1 MKDSSAGDNFPARI
15 EDMCA
20 LAAKRGRPVYSQFLN
35 DREQF
40 EAQRILS
47 RRSGIEA
54 VLWGGN
60 DACARRILRVTDGEA
75 FLPEDRSDFPI
86 YALSI
91 SFRKADKPGH
101 RDFLG
106 SFMGLGIKRET
117 VGDIFVGEGN
127 AAVFCTKTARDMIS
141 DGLLTVGRV
150 GVSVTDGLT
159 DDALAV
165 IKPVS
170 FEEITLTVAS
180 ERADCVVSGI
190 TGLSR
195 EKTAAFIR
203 SGGFLLNY
211 GECTDVSRNVTDG
224 DILTVRGHGKFAVS
238 GEAGTTKKGRVK
250 LSIKKYI

>member
-1 MKDSSAGDNFPARI
+1 MKDSRAEDNFPARI

-35 DREQF
+35 DREQY
-40 EAQRILS
+40 EAQCILS

-54 VLWGGN
+54 VFWGGSE
-60 DACARRILRVTDGEA
+60 ACARKILRVTDGDVY
-75 FLPEDRSDFPI
+75 LPEDRSDFPV

-91 SFRKADKPGH
+91 TFRKADKPGH
-101 RDFLG
+101 KDFLG

-117 VGDIFVGEGN
+117 VGDIFVGEGA

-150 GVSVTDGLT
+150 GVSVSDGLT
-159 DDALAV
+159 EDAAAV

-170 FEEITLTVAS
+170 FEEITLTAAS
-180 ERADCVVSGI
+180 ERVDCVVSGI
-190 TGLSR
+190 TGMSR

-203 SGGFLLNY
+203 SGEFLLNY
-211 GECTDVSRNVTDG
+211 GECTDVSRNVSDG
-224 DILTVRGHGKFAVS
+224 DILTIRGHGKYCVS
-238 GEAGTTKKGRVK
+238 GEAGTTKKGRVR
-250 LSIKKYI
+250 LAIKKYI

>member
-1 MKDSSAGDNFPARI
+1 MKDSRAGDNFSARI
-15 EDMCA
+15 EDMCS

-35 DREQF
+35 DREQY
-40 EAQRILS
+40 EAQCILS

-54 VLWGGN
+54 VFWGGSE
-60 DACARRILRVTDGEA
+60 ACARKILRVTDGEA
-75 FLPEDRSDFPI
+75 YLPDDRSDFPV

-91 SFRKADKPGH
+91 TYRKADKPGH

-117 VGDIFVGEGN
+117 VGDIFVGEGA

-150 GVSVTDGLT
+150 GVSVSDGLT
-159 DDALAV
+159 EETEAV

-170 FEEITLTVAS
+170 FEEKELTVAS
-180 ERADCVVSGI
+180 ERVDCVVSGI

-211 GECTDVSRNVTDG
+211 GECTDVSRNVSDG
-224 DILTVRGHGKFAVS
+224 DILTIRGHGKYCVS
-238 GEAGTTKKGRVK
+238 GETGLTKKGRVK
-250 LSIKKYI
+250 LTVKKYI